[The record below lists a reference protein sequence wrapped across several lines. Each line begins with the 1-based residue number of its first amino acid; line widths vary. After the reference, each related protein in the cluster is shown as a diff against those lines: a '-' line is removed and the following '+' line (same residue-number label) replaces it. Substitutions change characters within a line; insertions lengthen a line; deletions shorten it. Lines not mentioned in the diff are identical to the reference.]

1 MVADGVADAGAA
13 QTRLVWGSLTR
24 CLFPAY
30 SMRGTWPMGDAG
42 RKRDIALLLCSAI
55 QRPISGRQQNKQ
67 RAHRGSFGCW
77 VWECRLRL
85 READGV

>member
-13 QTRLVWGSLTR
+13 QTSLVWGSLTR

-42 RKRDIALLLCSAI
+42 AKA
-55 QRPISGRQQNKQ
+55 
-67 RAHRGSFGCW
+67 
-77 VWECRLRL
+77 
-85 READGV
+85 